1 MVCLGFLELLYA
13 FRYNPANRWIHSFR
27 LVASFFTR
35 ITRSTSTE
43 FVIEVKKATAYDF
56 KVKKLA
62 DEIEREKEELAR
74 KWKAIKE
81 YVLKNRPE
89 LWDTDLDTAF
99 QTIVLD

>member
-1 MVCLGFLELLYA
+1 
-13 FRYNPANRWIHSFR
+13 
-27 LVASFFTR
+27 
-35 ITRSTSTE
+35 
-43 FVIEVKKATAYDF
+43 
-56 KVKKLA
+56 VKKLA

-81 YVLKNRPE
+81 FVLKNRPE